1 MTSFFYLSRQ
11 YILFLGYVI
20 AATGTLPYIKGKDKD
35 VPIEVFD
42 VTNTAVTCKNLPDI
56 RVGHLLSE
64 FLIEFVSELWCRILL
79 SKVTTKVSEL
89 RCRMW
94 IESGFRQ

>member
-1 MTSFFYLSRQ
+1 MSNAKKATPVYFYDT
-11 YILFLGYVI
+11 IFLYAKKINKQCLKSEGFYMFLIVVVSN
-20 AATGTLPYIKGKDKD
+20 IK
-35 VPIEVFD
+35 
-42 VTNTAVTCKNLPDI
+42 
-56 RVGHLLSE
+56 VGHLLSE
-64 FLIEFVSELWCRILL
+64 FVIEFVSELWCRILL